1 MVLLQFY
8 AIIIINFIKAD
19 IMKDN
24 KNKNKKDNTFLY
36 FIIGLV
42 ALFVWVE
49 YDKQQAERQAQR
61 DSEMAVWYYYNFMQ

>member
-1 MVLLQFY
+1 
-8 AIIIINFIKAD
+8 
-19 IMKDN
+19 MKDN

-36 FIIGLV
+36 FIIGLI

>member
-1 MVLLQFY
+1 
-8 AIIIINFIKAD
+8 
-19 IMKDN
+19 MKDN

-36 FIIGLV
+36 FIIGLI

-49 YDKQQAERQAQR
+49 YDKQQAERQAQQ